1 MQVYDFDKEVK
12 AIVLAAGKGTR
23 MKSSTPK
30 VLHEIFN
37 KPLLHWV
44 LDALGD
50 IQPIVVAG
58 CGFEDVKNSLSKYP
72 NAEVVEQ
79 KEQNGTGHAVMMCL
93 NKLKNFKGKV
103 LILCADAP
111 LISSKTLEDL
121 LKYHKEHNSAL
132 TVSGAVFNN
141 PTGYGR
147 IIRGEGGNVID
158 IAEERDATIDQKT
171 IREVNAGLYC
181 ADWEKIAP
189 IFKKLKNNNA
199 QGEYYLTDIVALA
212 AKSSLKT
219 QVYTVLDN
227 NEIFGINSREH
238 LAVATQIIKEK
249 KLLELMEAGVTV
261 VDPASTSISPET
273 VIGKDTIIFP
283 NTFINGKNTIGENCK
298 IGPMAHIRGN
308 CEIGNFVKIGNFVEL
323 KNSKIKS
330 NTSVSHLS
338 YIGDSEL
345 GTGVNIGAGTITA
358 NYDSITK
365 LKNKTIIEDGV
376 SIGSN
381 SVLVAPVKL
390 HKNAFVGALSVITRD
405 VEKNSLALTRSK
417 QVEYKNWVKNKK
429 ERK

>member
-1 MQVYDFDKEVK
+1 MYDFDNEVK

-37 KPLLHWV
+37 KPLLYWV

-72 NAEVVEQ
+72 DAEIVEQ

-103 LILCADAP
+103 LILCADTP
-111 LISSKTLEDL
+111 LISSKTLQEL
-121 LKYHKEHNSAL
+121 LKYHNEHNSAL
-132 TVSGAVFNN
+132 TVGCAVFNN

-158 IAEERDATIDQKT
+158 IVEERDATIDQKT
-171 IREVNAGLYC
+171 IREVNTGLYC
-181 ADWEKIAP
+181 MDWEKVAP

-199 QGEYYLTDIVALA
+199 QGEYYLTDIVALSV
-212 AKSSLKT
+212 KNGLRT
-219 QVYTVLDN
+219 QAYTILDN

-238 LAVATQIIKEK
+238 LAVATQIMKEN
-249 KLLELMEAGVTV
+249 KLFKLMEEGITI
-261 VDPASTSISPET
+261 VDPNSTSISPET

-308 CEIGNFVKIGNFVEL
+308 CEIGDFVKIGNFVEL

-330 NTSVSHLS
+330 RTNVSHLS

-345 GTGVNIGAGTITA
+345 GEDVNIGAGTITA
-358 NYDSITK
+358 NYNSLTK
-365 LKNKTIIEDGV
+365 EKNKTIIEDGASV
-376 SIGSN
+376 GSN

-390 HKNAFVGALSVITRD
+390 NKNAFIGALSVITRD
-405 VEKNSLALTRSK
+405 VEKDSLALTRSK
-417 QVEYKNWVKNKK
+417 QVEYKNWVNNKK